1 MHLSS
6 DAVSDE
12 FPDYG
17 EASGSNV
24 VLNGSRYLEEMVA
37 ASGELDA
44 FEEALSCDSDELF
57 GLSAYLTARNCPCC
71 IRLVALVDD
80 TGIQTYDIAFLED
93 PLLGRDPVDD
103 NIIDRDA
110 DRCGVAVV
118 AEEGCLTSEASDD
131 LGRLAV
137 DLPG

>member
-1 MHLSS
+1 MILCNYRPAVIKTLYVASACVYHGLYADRHAGDELDAPFLHMIMRDLGVFMHLSS

-44 FEEALSCDSDELF
+44 FEEALSC
-57 GLSAYLTARNCPCC
+57 A
-71 IRLVALVDD
+71 
-80 TGIQTYDIAFLED
+80 
-93 PLLGRDPVDD
+93 
-103 NIIDRDA
+103 
-110 DRCGVAVV
+110 
-118 AEEGCLTSEASDD
+118 
-131 LGRLAV
+131 
-137 DLPG
+137 